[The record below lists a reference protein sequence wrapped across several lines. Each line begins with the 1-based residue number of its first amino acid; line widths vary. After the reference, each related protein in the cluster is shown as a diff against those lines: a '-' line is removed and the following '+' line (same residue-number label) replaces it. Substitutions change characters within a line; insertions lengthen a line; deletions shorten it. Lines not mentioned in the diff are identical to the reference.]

1 MPVNIHGKEY
11 FTVAER
17 LNQLNENTDGNYTL
31 TTEMIYFEGD
41 IVVFKTTIQIE
52 ENTFTGHAMEK
63 EGTSAINKGSYVEVC
78 ETSSIG
84 RSLASAGYL
93 GTEFASADEVAT
105 AIQNQS
111 SQPIKA
117 PSNNVGEAD
126 GGVGGFAT
134 PNQTKYIKS
143 LCQERGIDDS
153 KYDFDAMGKTEA
165 SEIIKE
171 VMDTKKVTQP
181 SD

>member
-1 MPVNIHGKEY
+1 MPVKIHGKEY

-84 RSLASAGYL
+84 RALASAGYL
-93 GTEFASADEVAT
+93 GTEFASADEMTVALK
-105 AIQNQS
+105 NQDN
-111 SQPIKA
+111 QEP
-117 PSNNVGEAD
+117 EL
-126 GGVGGFAT
+126 AT
-134 PNQTKYIKS
+134 DKQINYVKKLS
-143 LCQERGIDDS
+143 EENDLGITEDQLE
-153 KYDFDAMGKTEA
+153 KMNKHEA
-165 SEIIKE
+165 SKIIE
-171 VMDTKKVTQP
+171 SCQ
-181 SD
+181 